1 MAMTDGAA
9 TLLLKRLVDE
19 DGDQPGRQKV
29 FTEAYRRLTSRNPEI
44 AWTSG
49 QWMTERTGG
58 SDISGTETMA
68 RRLTNEEIATSAK
81 EDAVGLP
88 LGPWRIDGFK
98 WFSSAVDS
106 DMSILIARTSKGG
119 LSAFYVPVR
128 RRISISSSS
137 VDSIGDLPPRTEL
150 NGIRIQRL
158 KNKLGTNSL
167 PTAEL
172 ELKGTRAWLIG
183 TEGQGIKEISAILN
197 ITRLHTAA
205 SSAGNWARGLAI
217 ARAYSRVRRV
227 QGRLLQDDPQHLRWM
242 ADETVKY
249 WASVHFAFF
258 GVALQG
264 ASEQHWEDVVK
275 NTKADGL
282 IPKEKKIVQG
292 LLRLLTPV
300 MKAQVSVASVNGLRH
315 CMECLGGVGYCENNE
330 DGGLMNIAK
339 IYRDNL
345 VNPIWEGTVSVM
357 ADDVVRVLVDKR
369 LGSGSIMANI
379 FVPWVRVVLDSC
391 AGDFDE
397 EKKIVEEKLEELVGL
412 TKSGKREELL
422 YYGRTILEHIE
433 AIACSCLL
441 IYDATISRNDVAAS
455 IASRWIRSKEL
466 AKRSTRDAR
475 PWMEQVLMDGKI
487 FLGDRR
493 CPLQSQGKL

>member
-29 FTEAYRRLTSRNPEI
+29 FKEAYRRLTSRNPEI

-58 SDISGTETMA
+58 SDISGAETVA

-81 EDAVGLP
+81 EDAIGLP

-106 DMSILIARTSKGG
+106 DMSILIARTPKGG
-119 LSAFYVPVR
+119 LSAFYAPIR
-128 RRISISSSS
+128 RRISISSGSL
-137 VDSIGDLPPRTEL
+137 DGIGDLSPRTEL

-227 QGRLLQDDPQHLRWM
+227 QGRLLQDYPQHLRWM

-249 WASVHFAFF
+249 WAGVHFAFF

-264 ASEQHWEDVVK
+264 ASEQNWEDVVK
-275 NTKADGL
+275 NTRADGL
-282 IPKEKKIVQG
+282 IPKEERIAQD

-300 MKAQVSVASVNGLRH
+300 MKAQVSVASVNGLRQ
-315 CMECLGGVGYCENNE
+315 CMASLSGT
-330 DGGLMNIAK
+330 
-339 IYRDNL
+339 
-345 VNPIWEGTVSVM
+345 EGIC
-357 ADDVVRVLVDKR
+357 
-369 LGSGSIMANI
+369 GS
-379 FVPWVRVVLDSC
+379 
-391 AGDFDE
+391 
-397 EKKIVEEKLEELVGL
+397 KL
-412 TKSGKREELL
+412 S
-422 YYGRTILEHIE
+422 
-433 AIACSCLL
+433 
-441 IYDATISRNDVAAS
+441 
-455 IASRWIRSKEL
+455 
-466 AKRSTRDAR
+466 
-475 PWMEQVLMDGKI
+475 
-487 FLGDRR
+487 
-493 CPLQSQGKL
+493 